1 MVNKKIEFLLGYLKS
16 KSVEK
21 KYNTNGLENFS
32 KTLDYYAGK
41 KILDANTLG
50 KEIQEKILF
59 GEPFMLSRF
68 GATELLCCS
77 MYEFGMN
84 SKQANAVEQLVKW
97 SGFFPDTIDA
107 GEKFYKM
114 NIEAFGE
121 IDYLGV
127 WFRRFEDYFIKKYLP
142 KQSKNAFLFD
152 IEPWRANLYPWTK
165 ALKGKKVLVIH
176 PFDTTIL
183 EQYNN
188 HRTELFPNREILPE
202 FELFTIKAVQ
212 TIAGL
217 QDTRFSTW
225 FEALDY
231 MYNEAMK
238 VDFDIAILG
247 CGAYGLPLAAKIKKA
262 GKQAIHLGGVTQ
274 ILFGIKGKRWE
285 EMEDYRYV
293 KDMMND
299 AWVYPNAQDTPENAN
314 IVEGGC
320 YWK

>member
-1 MVNKKIEFLLGYLKS
+1 MFEKIEFLVGYLKS
-16 KSVEK
+16 MPIEK
-21 KYNTNGLENFS
+21 RYNSMGLENFS
-32 KTLDYYAGK
+32 QTIEYYAGK
-41 KILDANTLG
+41 KMLDADILG
-50 KEIQEKILF
+50 KELQQKILS
-59 GEPFMLSRF
+59 GQPFMLARF

-77 MYEFGMN
+77 MYEFEMK
-84 SKQANAVEQLVKW
+84 SKRENAVDQLVKW
-97 SGFFPDTIDA
+97 SGFFPKSVQD
-107 GEKFYKM
+107 GRKFYEM
-114 NIEAFGE
+114 NVDAFRE

-142 KQSKNAFLFD
+142 KKSKISFLFD
-152 IEPWRANLYPWTK
+152 IEPWRSKDYPWTK

-176 PFDTTIL
+176 PFDTTIV

-188 HRTELFPNREILPE
+188 HRTELFANQDILPE
-202 FELFTIKAVQ
+202 FELLTVKAVQ
-212 TIAGL
+212 TIAGIE
-217 QDTRFSTW
+217 DTRFKTW

-238 VDFDIAILG
+238 RDFDVAILG
-247 CGAYGLPLAAKIKKA
+247 CGAYGLPLAAKIKQA

-285 EMEDYRYV
+285 EMEDYRYI
-293 KDMMND
+293 KNLMND
-299 AWVYPNAQDTPENAN
+299 AWAYPNEQDTPKNAK